1 MGSDGEMLV
10 GNKSDRTTDTGF
22 YHGGSRRL
30 QDQFDTRRVADRL
43 DEVQVHT
50 RFTPEDR
57 ALVERARMF
66 FLATANDQGEPE
78 CSYKGGLPGFVRVV
92 DDRTLAFPDYNG
104 NGMYRSLGNVLV
116 NPRVGLLF
124 IDFEH
129 PQRLR
134 INGEATLHDTDPL
147 LAEFEG
153 AQLIVRVRATR
164 IFPNCPRYIHEMRLV
179 KHSVYVPRPHH
190 TPPVPVWKQWEEFR
204 EVLPRSE
211 AVPPRSLRTYV
222 RMLEQRSGPFRF
234 LLQALRRARMRM

>member
-1 MGSDGEMLV
+1 MGNS
-10 GNKSDRTTDTGF
+10 SDRTDTGF

-43 DEVQVHT
+43 HEVQVHT
-50 RFTPEDR
+50 TFTSEDR

-66 FLATANDQGEPE
+66 FLATANAQGEPE
-78 CSYKGGLPGFVRVV
+78 CSHKGGLPGFVRVV

-116 NPRVGLLF
+116 NPKVGMLF

-129 PQRLR
+129 PHRLR
-134 INGEATLHDTDPL
+134 INGEATLCDTDPL

-164 IFPNCPRYIHEMRLV
+164 IFPNCPRYIHKMRLIE
-179 KHSVYVPRPHH
+179 HSVYVPRANY
-190 TPPVPVWKQWEEFR
+190 TPPVPAGKQWEEFR

-211 AVPPRSLRTYV
+211 AIPPRSLRTYV
-222 RMLEQRSGPFRF
+222 RMLEQRSGLFHF
-234 LLQALRRARMRM
+234 LLSALRRTRMRI

>member
-1 MGSDGEMLV
+1 M
-10 GNKSDRTTDTGF
+10 
-22 YHGGSRRL
+22 
-30 QDQFDTRRVADRL
+30 
-43 DEVQVHT
+43 
-50 RFTPEDR
+50 FTPEDR
-57 ALVERARMF
+57 ALIERARMF
-66 FLATANDQGEPE
+66 FLATANAQGQPD

-134 INGEATLHDTDPL
+134 INGEATVHDTDPL

-164 IFPNCPRYIHEMRLV
+164 IFPNCPRYVHEMRLV
-179 KHSVYVPRPHH
+179 KHSVYAPCAAPHTAGAGLETVGGISRSAAAIRTNTASQPENVCADAGAAKPSVPFLTSSPQTSANGDIIASASERLA
-190 TPPVPVWKQWEEFR
+190 TEDN
-204 EVLPRSE
+204 PRFF
-211 AVPPRSLRTYV
+211 
-222 RMLEQRSGPFRF
+222 Q
-234 LLQALRRARMRM
+234 